1 MQNRI
6 LTIFISDMQGY
17 TTRQAQSTRDA
28 MEQLLTQHRELV
40 LPALRALGGRVVK
53 SMGDAFLAAFE
64 SPTDAVLAA
73 VQVQKSLRVRNL
85 ALKEARDAMYVR
97 IAVSTGEV
105 SIDDDGD
112 VFGPPVNLA
121 ARLQTIAEPGA
132 IYLSE
137 STFLSMNQSE
147 IAALEVGHRVLK
159 GIPGEVKVYRIA
171 DDFIEQARLLTRA
184 ELDQATRSVGRAV
197 SATRRNTTILL
208 VLAAL
213 TLIAVSA
220 MFFRRSNGPGDGR
233 ADEQEIRALVEA
245 GNVPR
250 AVTAARAAW
259 LEHPSDLRLRDQWL
273 DLARRE
279 LYLAAKN
286 QTLDALYR
294 ERESDPGWFHDNIA
308 THASELEQE
317 PRFQWLLATW
327 HMLNEPLAPD
337 VPELVVKVVESN
349 AADARRDPEFRAL
362 LQETVE
368 YSVKDDAAHATYARA
383 LKLLE

>member
-132 IYLSE
+132 VYLSE
-137 STFLSMNQSE
+137 TTFLSMNQSE

-171 DDFIEQARLLTRA
+171 DDFIEQTRLLTRA
-184 ELDQATRSVGRAV
+184 ELEQATKAMGREV
-197 SATRRNTTILL
+197 SATRRNSAILI
-208 VLAAL
+208 VLAVL
-213 TLIAVSA
+213 TLAAVA
-220 MFFRRSNGPGDGR
+220 AVAAVLMRRSGGARESDAESASIQALVDAGDLS
-233 ADEQEIRALVEA
+233 RALS
-245 GNVPR
+245 
-250 AVTAARAAW
+250 AARAAW
-259 LEHPSDLRLRDQWL
+259 LKNPADLGLRDRWL
-273 DLARRE
+273 DLARRD
-279 LYLAAKN
+279 LYRAVKERR
-286 QTLDALYR
+286 LDALYR
-294 ERESDPGWFHDNIA
+294 ERESDTGWFHDNIA
-308 THASELEQE
+308 SHASELGQV
-317 PRFQWLLATW
+317 PRFQWLI
-327 HMLNEPLAPD
+327 
-337 VPELVVKVVESN
+337 
-349 AADARRDPEFRAL
+349 
-362 LQETVE
+362 
-368 YSVKDDAAHATYARA
+368 
-383 LKLLE
+383 